1 MSDVRFS
8 ADPSSVLRAMQDI
21 QRAIQRAGQE
31 GKAFSEM
38 DLSHPELK
46 DLERD
51 MARLRSSMLALQRI
65 SPGSQFARGL
75 KQSGQ
80 AGMDPWAVDWRRAFP
95 EQQQRDKALHR
106 LVQGS
111 GHAYGGDGGQRPP
124 GGGGFA
130 APMGGSLGT
139 LARTALPIAMG
150 GGLVASLMR
159 GLREADQTSEA
170 TDTLMRYDELGRT
183 FDELRDSVTGLL
195 TQFGLANAE
204 AARLAEGY
212 ARASGEVEGAT
223 DAVKDSVA
231 LARGLGMNAEGTTR
245 AFGSLQFSGVFDRQD
260 RREFATMLAEMIGR
274 SGMYARGDELLG
286 QVTRMADRVWEATLE
301 APNTRAIME
310 AYSAMFDV
318 SAATGKTALKG
329 GAGERIL
336 AAADAG
342 VRNIGGGEAGEFFMY
357 RALSGVTGDIYKQR
371 YLRDYGAFGTPGQA
385 FGGDD
390 NRTLLQIVMDQFRRD
405 AKNLNNPYAS
415 YSALGG
421 FFNISSRQAE
431 AMMAV
436 DKQMRQSGL
445 GNMQSLLEQSGVDL
459 SEMDASGLGQ
469 IAKII
474 EEARAAGPVNVEDVA
489 DAIRRAAEEG
499 RIQTVASESNR
510 EMARLSDQLEQLMR
524 DARPLLTNLTGY
536 LADGV
541 GVVNDLIGEIKQVNE
556 NLAWIRNRLGFSPLQ
571 APEGVPPAQS
581 AIMEQ
586 MMRLPLSLWQ
596 GRRSAL
602 DWMRERFSRED
613 KPESSEPEPSGGLGR
628 IGPGIIPWSDLHTV
642 GPEIGLTDGIPSR
655 AAMERVDAHYNLP
668 RGTIWALTRT
678 ESNHDPNAVSH
689 AGAMGIAQFMPGTAR
704 DMGLNDP
711 FDPYA
716 SIEAAGRYMRHLL
729 DQPYIHTLQD
739 ALASYNA
746 GPGNFRDRGA
756 YYWREP
762 TEHRERFERH
772 FSAYQ
777 RDNPDPVNVVV
788 HVHPQPD
795 GPPEVEVEVDG
806 RVRDTSVGE
815 GAYHLSDFAFGAG

>member
-51 MARLRSSMLALQRI
+51 MSRLRSSMLALQRI
-65 SPGSQFARGL
+65 SPGSQFTRGL
-75 KQSGQ
+75 RDSGQ
-80 AGMDPWAVDWRRAFP
+80 AGRDPWAVDWGRAFP

-124 GGGGFA
+124 GGGDFA

-159 GLREADQTSEA
+159 GLREADQTSDA
-170 TDTLMRYDELGRT
+170 TDTLMRFDELGRT
-183 FDELRDSVTGLL
+183 FDELRDSVTGLV

-204 AARLAEGY
+204 AARLTEGY

-245 AFGSLQFSGVFDRQD
+245 SFGTLQFAGVFERQD
-260 RREFATMLAEMIGR
+260 RREFATLLAEMIGR

-286 QVTRMADRVWEATLE
+286 QVTRMADRIWESTLE
-301 APNTRAIME
+301 APNTRAIMQ

-336 AAADAG
+336 AAADTG
-342 VRNIGGGEAGEFFMY
+342 IRNIGGGEAGEFFMY

-405 AKNLNNPYAS
+405 AANLNNPYAS

-421 FFNISSRQAE
+421 FFGLSSRQAE

-489 DAIRRAAEEG
+489 DRIRRADEEG
-499 RIQTVASESNR
+499 LIPTVSTKWKSET
-510 EMARLSDQLEQLMR
+510 ARLSDQLEQLVR

-536 LADGV
+536 IADGL
-541 GVVNDLIGEIKQVNE
+541 GVVNDLIDELKKINE
-556 NLAWIRNRLGFSPLQ
+556 NLAWFRRGGRVGAGVGQAIDDAARPL
-571 APEGVPPAQS
+571 
-581 AIMEQ
+581 
-586 MMRLPLSLWQ
+586 LPTP
-596 GRRSAL
+596 RSSMSQEEL
-602 DWMRERFSRED
+602 RQERERWENRGPFWFFRRRR
-613 KPESSEPEPSGGLGR
+613 PEPELPEPEPIEPEPSDDLSWLGRIGPGDERETPESQAARRFGLSGLGR

-642 GPEIGLTDGIPSR
+642 GPGIGSTDGIPSR
-655 AAMERVDAHYNLP
+655 AAMERVDAHYSLP
-668 RGTIWALTRT
+668 R
-678 ESNHDPNAVSH
+678 
-689 AGAMGIAQFMPGTAR
+689 AR
-704 DMGLNDP
+704 
-711 FDPYA
+711 
-716 SIEAAGRYMRHLL
+716 SGR
-729 DQPYIHTLQD
+729 
-739 ALASYNA
+739 
-746 GPGNFRDRGA
+746 
-756 YYWREP
+756 
-762 TEHRERFERH
+762 
-772 FSAYQ
+772 
-777 RDNPDPVNVVV
+777 
-788 HVHPQPD
+788 
-795 GPPEVEVEVDG
+795 
-806 RVRDTSVGE
+806 
-815 GAYHLSDFAFGAG
+815 